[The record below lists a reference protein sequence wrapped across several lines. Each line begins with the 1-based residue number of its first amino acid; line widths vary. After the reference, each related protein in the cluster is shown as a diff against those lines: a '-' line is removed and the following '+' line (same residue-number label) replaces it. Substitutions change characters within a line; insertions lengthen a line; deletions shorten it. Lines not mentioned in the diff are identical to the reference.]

1 MMIKYFRI
9 VLILVAFMLCM
20 SLGSVVTYGADEGAK
35 KKELESINREMREK
49 KKEIKRVT
57 RKERSILSDL
67 DKIDRDIQSGSAEL
81 IDQQKRLREV
91 EAGFLEIEQN
101 NAEINRKLAGLKKI
115 YAERLRALY
124 KMSRT
129 GNAGTLSADSL
140 NSALKRVRYLSMIAE
155 RDRALMKEYGSA
167 LDRLSARQAEIADM
181 KQDILSRKR
190 TIEVK
195 KVELEAQ
202 KRKKADILASVRK
215 EKSLYELTLREL
227 EESSASLWAMIK
239 MSEQE
244 KKEAKTVGPNSPV
257 GGGSL
262 SADGTRLPWPV
273 EGQVLTRFG
282 MQRHPQFGTAVFRR
296 GIEIAAS
303 IGDEIR
309 AVSDGVVAYADWYKG
324 YGKLIILEHGNGFYT
339 LYGNL
344 SHLDAQKG
352 SRVAKGQM
360 IGKAGDTG
368 SMKGAKLYFEIRRNG
383 EAQDP
388 LAWLTK
394 K

>member
-1 MMIKYFRI
+1 
-9 VLILVAFMLCM
+9 
-20 SLGSVVTYGADEGAK
+20 
-35 KKELESINREMREK
+35 
-49 KKEIKRVT
+49 
-57 RKERSILSDL
+57 
-67 DKIDRDIQSGSAEL
+67 
-81 IDQQKRLREV
+81 
-91 EAGFLEIEQN
+91 
-101 NAEINRKLAGLKKI
+101 
-115 YAERLRALY
+115 
-124 KMSRT
+124 
-129 GNAGTLSADSL
+129 
-140 NSALKRVRYLSMIAE
+140 MIAE

-167 LDRLSARQAEIADM
+167 LDRLAARQAEIADM
-181 KQDILSRKR
+181 KQDILARKR

-244 KKEAKTVGPNSPV
+244 KKEAKTVGPISPT

-262 SADGTRLPWPV
+262 STDGARLPWPV

-368 SMKGAKLYFEIRRNG
+368 SMKGANLYFERRRNG

-388 LAWLTK
+388 LTWLTK